1 MLLIA
6 FPTEKFL
13 KCGNK
18 SSVKDRDKMDTST
31 QIPYVIFWEKKKKVD
46 FFIEIFKN
54 SEISENLHS
63 AVRSQ

>member
-18 SSVKDRDKMDTST
+18 SSVKDRDKLDTST
-31 QIPYVIFWEKKKKVD
+31 QIPYVIFLGKKKKVD